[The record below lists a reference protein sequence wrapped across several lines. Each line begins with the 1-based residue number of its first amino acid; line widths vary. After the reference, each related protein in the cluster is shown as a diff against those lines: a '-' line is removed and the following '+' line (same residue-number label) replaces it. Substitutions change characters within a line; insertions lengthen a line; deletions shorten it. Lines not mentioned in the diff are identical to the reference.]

1 MVESEKQEMKFI
13 EGEGIDFD
21 EKNVTVEYEDIIEFE
36 LSENISLMY
45 SKTNKSYYIWGID
58 DSTYDEF
65 TYELDESF
73 DGINVDGIYISKEEY
88 LDFKTL
94 IENIA

>member
-21 EKNVTVEYEDIIEFE
+21 EKNVTIEYENVIEFE
-36 LSENISLMY
+36 LSDNISLMY
-45 SKTNKSYYIWGID
+45 SKTNKNYYIWGID

-65 TYELDESF
+65 TFELDDSF
-73 DGINVDGIYISKEEY
+73 DGMYFDGIYVSRQDYDEFKELVSKV
-88 LDFKTL
+88 
-94 IENIA
+94 A